1 MYGRASQKS
10 NQYKIRVLPERKE
23 VILQTEATAMTMAQI
38 MENVGTIVENSITW
52 ISDFA
57 SVITSNPLIL
67 AFVLVAFVG
76 LSVGL
81 IRRLISL

>member
-1 MYGRASQKS
+1 M
-10 NQYKIRVLPERKE
+10 
-23 VILQTEATAMTMAQI
+23 AMPDI
-38 MENVGTIVENSITW
+38 MSNVGEIVTASIDW
-52 ISDFA
+52 ITDFVN
-57 SVITSNPLIL
+57 VITGNPLIL

>member
-1 MYGRASQKS
+1 
-10 NQYKIRVLPERKE
+10 
-23 VILQTEATAMTMAQI
+23 MTMADI
-38 MENVGTIVENSITW
+38 MTNVGEIVSASIDW
-52 ISDFA
+52 ITDFA
-57 SVITSNPLIL
+57 NVITGNPIIL